1 MVLENF
7 DGGRVNASK
16 AMGTNEWK
24 SSTEE
29 QDSSSLT
36 SQFSCLKSKR
46 INQSLPNVGKVS
58 VKGEKSQ
65 EEGGA
70 PLKSNRAEKEKNF
83 SVFSIIWIILPIIN
97 LFAEIAMDLIGII
110 LFFVKEI
117 FKVTY
122 DMMVPPVLNIF
133 GNEGSRAGK
142 KHCFKLGWVR
152 NLTLVLC
159 PPAAIFLATG
169 LKGWLQIIICCLA
182 TLLYYFP
189 GLAYAII
196 VIGRSEVNSYM
207 KKTQEGNTCDD
218 DGLFDNFYISDK
230 DNQPKCSR
238 KAGETCSAEGE
249 DLGGGRLDC
258 CAQPELIDGIWKQA
272 GSDAL
277 DPDGNPITE
286 YSQAELRCANDTKKI
301 KMPKGICVF
310 KSTNSP

>member
-7 DGGRVNASK
+7 HGGMSASGSI
-16 AMGTNEWK
+16 AGNTWK
-24 SSTEE
+24 SGGTQ

-36 SQFSCLKSKR
+36 SQFKCLKSKR
-46 INQSLPNVGKVS
+46 IDQSLPNVGKVS
-58 VKGEKSQ
+58 VKG
-65 EEGGA
+65 GGKKDGGSA
-70 PLKSNRAEKEKNF
+70 LKSNREEKEKQF
-83 SVFSIIWIILPIIN
+83 TIFSIVWIILPIIN
-97 LFAEIAMDLIGII
+97 LFFEISMDMVGIV
-110 LFFVKEI
+110 LFMVKAI
-117 FKVTY
+117 FKATY

-133 GNEGSRAGK
+133 GTVGSRSGK
-142 KHCFKLGWVR
+142 KHCFKMTWIR

-159 PPAAIFLATG
+159 PPAAVFLAIG

-182 TLLYYFP
+182 TLFYYFP

-230 DNQPKCSR
+230 DNQAKCSR
-238 KAGETCSAEGE
+238 RAGDTCTAEGV
-249 DLGGGRLDC
+249 DLGGGNLDC
-258 CAQPELIDGIWKQA
+258 CAQPEIIDGEWMQA
-272 GSDAL
+272 GKPAV